1 MEPVSL
7 EAIAGATGGSL
18 QPVRGRPV
26 VETAGN
32 WPIFISSVCTDTR
45 ALTPGC
51 VFVALKGHS
60 FDGHRFVADAFQR
73 GAVDA
78 LVERYR
84 PQLELYQKALER
96 ITGIPGKEKILCLM
110 AQDLAI
116 AL

>member
-51 VFVALKGHS
+51 VFVALKGPS

-73 GAVDA
+73 GAVAA
-78 LVERYR
+78 LVERA
-84 PQLELYQKALER
+84 QLDAVQADVQAGENGQQTPPPDGNADCR
-96 ITGIPGKEKILCLM
+96 
-110 AQDLAI
+110 
-116 AL
+116 